1 MDKYIIKSKY
11 CWDGQSS
18 EVNSDVALYISDG
31 RIAEIGKS
39 NEILNKYPKP
49 FFVAHRGVSELYPE
63 NSIPAFEET
72 SKYDK
77 CAEKLHQRFN
87 FQCHFPTAGGTEN
100 SV

>member
-39 NEILNKYPKP
+39 NEILNKYNNLPVIGGDDILLLP
-49 FFVAHRGVSELYPE
+49 PLLMRMTMVEEYLLLLLMPLIELLRCG
-63 NSIPAFEET
+63 SRI
-72 SKYDK
+72 
-77 CAEKLHQRFN
+77 
-87 FQCHFPTAGGTEN
+87 
-100 SV
+100 